1 MPTPNNKN
9 WSEFEWERELRKDD
23 ERINSYMNELSK
35 FIDLPGEEDII
46 LKSLQSHSK
55 AVPQNINFSPESE
68 SGLDGSEV
76 YENEIFSN
84 DEWRKKDNAII
95 YTIVEKMSSQ
105 WSMFLASRLVP
116 ENMLQGMRILCY
128 YGKLLARI
136 SDILGVDLELPQAL
150 RIALCKRVTTI
161 VNELLGELEKINEFQ
176 NDLVKEIQTHSKR
189 LQIIREKI
197 IDLLEKIRKENT

>member
-46 LKSLQSHSK
+46 LKSLQNHSK

-76 YENEIFSN
+76 YENEIFSS

-176 NDLVKEIQTHSKR
+176 GDLVKEIHTHSKR

-197 IDLLEKIRKENT
+197 IDLLEKIRKENE